1 MTTFKWQ
8 NWVNSTV
15 TASFRSW
22 SRAEIARLGYFWSSV
37 LTREH
42 FELNL
47 FLTWTR
53 LLKQYQFNT
62 TPRCL
67 QGAPALF
74 SERPSLPKGLK
85 GLKTQIALTKR
96 QKLSCY
102 NCVLRH
108 EQCFWIYFFLQSTL
122 LMMQHHNRPGCS
134 EGTQTEK
141 AFHQR
146 MCGSVVWG
154 KCRSTGERRHWL
166 QSHHPI
172 SYILL
177 ELVTPSGDLHGI
189 FCMIQDFMMDLTC
202 PLF

>member
-22 SRAEIARLGYFWSSV
+22 SRAEIARLGSFWSSV

-47 FLTWTR
+47 FLSWTR

-102 NCVLRH
+102 NCVLRQ
-108 EQCFWIYFFLQSTL
+108 EQCFWINFFF
-122 LMMQHHNRPGCS
+122 
-134 EGTQTEK
+134 TEHTSHDAASQQARVFRGNSDRK
-141 AFHQR
+141 
-146 MCGSVVWG
+146 GISPKNVW
-154 KCRSTGERRHWL
+154 L
-166 QSHHPI
+166 
-172 SYILL
+172 
-177 ELVTPSGDLHGI
+177 SGLG
-189 FCMIQDFMMDLTC
+189 
-202 PLF
+202 